1 MVGIR
6 KGENAQPETPMDA
19 EAALARVDNLAE
31 ELQHLGFRSRDGSG
45 SLGAAVGLSA
55 TNGASTRSPASA
67 SLGANGAH
75 DGATHTEEEQ
85 LNSDDEDTLPFG
97 QVDPLYDE
105 HADTEDEEWVCE
117 ELLGGCG
124 AHDVT
129 PSVSCPSCF
138 ALLSM
143 QVQQHVQ
150 YEGQFRA
157 VSVTNCKVIDR
168 ERLQITTDKV
178 GRRPKKGEVFKPVVC
193 RKCDTEVAVLDVDEV
208 YHFCNVIY

>member
-6 KGENAQPETPMDA
+6 KERNVQPATPMDT
-19 EAALARVDNLAE
+19 EAASARIDNLAE
-31 ELQHLGFRSRDGSG
+31 ELQHLGFRSHDGFG
-45 SLGAAVGLSA
+45 SRSAGVRLSA

-67 SLGANGAH
+67 SLGANGAQH
-75 DGATHTEEEQ
+75 GATHTEEEQ

-124 AHDVT
+124 ALDVT

-138 ALLSM
+138 TLLSM

-157 VSVTNCKVIDR
+157 VFVTNCKVIEK
-168 ERLQITTDKV
+168 ERLQITTDKL
-178 GRRPKKGEVFKPVVC
+178 GRRPKKGEMFKPVVC